1 MMQVSH
7 HGFNDLQRL
16 SPLVRAKIALIPQAY
31 GWFVYASGS
40 SDGTDYWTYW
50 SARMK
55 KVIDDLKAYSDPN
68 MIFFSGNES
77 MTVGLSCRQ
86 GEVTVI
92 LEPARRYRLSD
103 LG

>member
-1 MMQVSH
+1 
-7 HGFNDLQRL
+7 
-16 SPLVRAKIALIPQAY
+16 
-31 GWFVYASGS
+31 
-40 SDGTDYWTYW
+40 
-50 SARMK
+50 MK